1 MVAFQIR
8 LAFLYYE
15 YFIVTEQMIK
25 DEPKEQMQYTVLVE
39 KVMNSYVYWSVSTV
53 K

>member
-1 MVAFQIR
+1 
-8 LAFLYYE
+8 
-15 YFIVTEQMIK
+15 
-25 DEPKEQMQYTVLVE
+25 MQYTVPVE